1 MSTLS
6 EQERHGLDDV
16 FLSISSTQSSL
27 FKYKI
32 SHYHT
37 YIILYLKSHVKALK
51 IQTTFH
57 KKFKNTLKNT
67 FLQKNLQKTEKTRK
81 I

>member
-16 FLSISSTQSSL
+16 FLSISSTQPFVL
-27 FKYKI
+27 KYKL
-32 SHYHT
+32 SHYHS
-37 YIILYLKSHVKALK
+37 YFILHLKTRMRAFNIRTPLREK
-51 IQTTFH
+51 I
-57 KKFKNTLKNT
+57 KNTLKNT
-67 FLQKNLQKTEKTRK
+67 FFQKNSQKTEKTRK